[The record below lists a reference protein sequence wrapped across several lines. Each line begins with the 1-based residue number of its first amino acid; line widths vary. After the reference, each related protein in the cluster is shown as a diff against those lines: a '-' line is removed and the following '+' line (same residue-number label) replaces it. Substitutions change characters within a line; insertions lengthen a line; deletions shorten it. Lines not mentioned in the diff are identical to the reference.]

1 MFIKTKSAEAFC
13 FNLNSID
20 TSKDTVLFIAGA
32 GMDHRIVK
40 NIEIDKEIFNPI
52 ISIDLPGHGSSP
64 PKEISSIE
72 SYGDFI
78 CEVVSELNLKNFHI
92 CGHSMGGLI
101 ALNIASKNLSGQKS
115 TFLINCLY
123 PLFVGSLLLEDSIR
137 NLDAATDFM
146 TKYGVHKI
154 PSKSSITKSFGVLG
168 SSFYKKNDG
177 LINSPYGSKKVKK
190 NPDEEVNLF
199 PLKKLFNQVSKKIM
213 FVDLNACKKYRMNT
227 EVLKKIDN
235 LVLLAG
241 EHDKLA
247 PLEKI
252 MEMESLFKECKIKKM
267 ENIGHFPFFED
278 PKGFSKSLNN
288 ILKTYI

>member
-64 PKEISSIE
+64 PKEIFSIE

-101 ALNIASKNLSGQKS
+101 ALNIASNNLSGQKS

-123 PLFVGSLLLEDSIR
+123 PLFVGSALLDDSIR
-137 NLDAATDFM
+137 NLDAATEFM

-154 PSKSSITKSFGVLG
+154 PSKSSSTKSFGVLG
-168 SSFYKKNDG
+168 SSFY
-177 LINSPYGSKKVKK
+177 
-190 NPDEEVNLF
+190 LF
-199 PLKKLFNQVSKKIM
+199 GTIW
-213 FVDLNACKKYRMNT
+213 
-227 EVLKKIDN
+227 
-235 LVLLAG
+235 
-241 EHDKLA
+241 
-247 PLEKI
+247 
-252 MEMESLFKECKIKKM
+252 
-267 ENIGHFPFFED
+267 
-278 PKGFSKSLNN
+278 
-288 ILKTYI
+288 